1 MPEVWFKQRKEIT
14 MRTRVVSLEFVRAD
28 QVKRNETNWRSHG
41 NNQTDAMRSL
51 LEEIGFADALIAR
64 KTSEGE
70 LVLIDGHMRAD
81 IMRDQMVPVLVV
93 DLSEHEA
100 DKLLLVLDP
109 IAAMAETN
117 LDAAST
123 LFEEL
128 MKESSDLSEYIG
140 DLSEKK
146 GVEPPDFEPV
156 DVDSQGDIDVKKKC
170 TCKDCGHEFA
180 T

>member
-1 MPEVWFKQRKEIT
+1 MT

-28 QVKRNETNWRSHG
+28 QVKRNENNWRSHG
-41 NNQTDAMRSL
+41 KNQTDSMRSL

-64 KTSEGE
+64 KTPEGE
-70 LVLIDGHMRAD
+70 LVLVDGHMRAD
-81 IMRDQMVPVLVV
+81 MMGDQTVPVLVV

-109 IAAMAETN
+109 IASMAETN

-128 MKESSDLSEYIG
+128 MQESSGVSEYIG
-140 DLSEKK
+140 ELSEKK
-146 GVEPPDFEPV
+146 GIQPPDFEPV
-156 DVDSQGDIDVKKKC
+156 GVDSQGEIDVKKKC
-170 TCKDCGHEFA
+170 TCGDCGHEFE